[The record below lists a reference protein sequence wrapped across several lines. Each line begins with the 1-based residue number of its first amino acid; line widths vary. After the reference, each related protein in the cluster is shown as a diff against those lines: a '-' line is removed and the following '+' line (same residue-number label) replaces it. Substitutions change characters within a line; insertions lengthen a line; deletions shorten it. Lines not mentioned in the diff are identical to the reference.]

1 MSGRIDVA
9 SGNGIALISA
19 QKTARLWAAVIL
31 LMGLSVIAT
40 AWFPLLSITA
50 LPSENYNE
58 GWNAYRQ
65 WMTVE
70 GQPLYGSHPTLWTTN
85 YPFLSFHIIGLLG
98 AAKGNMVLAGRI
110 VCFASLIATSVLV
123 GGIVR
128 GATGSRAGALYAGL
142 CLFAW
147 LASFNGAGRA
157 SNDPELLSVAI
168 AIFGLFAYLKAPRR
182 IFWLALSAIAFAISL
197 FTKHDLLAISPEC
210 WRPSSNNA
218 QLAHSHGISCYRH
231 RRVGPSS
238 RLVLSSR
245 RSLFFCGIVA
255 AARL

>member
-1 MSGRIDVA
+1 MSDRMGVA
-9 SGNGIALISA
+9 SGRCVARIAA
-19 QKTARLWAAVIL
+19 DRPARLWTAAIL
-31 LMGLSVIAT
+31 LMALSVIAT

-70 GQPLYGSHPTLWTTN
+70 GQPLYGSDPTLWTTN

-98 AAKGNMVLAGRI
+98 ATKGNMVLAGRI

-128 GATGSRAGALYAGL
+128 RATGSRAGALYAGL

-147 LASFNGAGRA
+147 LASFNGVGRA
-157 SNDPELLSVAI
+157 AN
-168 AIFGLFAYLKAPRR
+168 
-182 IFWLALSAIAFAISL
+182 
-197 FTKHDLLAISPEC
+197 
-210 WRPSSNNA
+210 
-218 QLAHSHGISCYRH
+218 
-231 RRVGPSS
+231 
-238 RLVLSSR
+238 
-245 RSLFFCGIVA
+245 
-255 AARL
+255 

>member
-1 MSGRIDVA
+1 MPDRIDAA
-9 SGNGIALISA
+9 SDKHIVQISA
-19 QKTARLWAAVIL
+19 EKPARLWTAVIL
-31 LMGLSVIAT
+31 LMGLCAIAT
-40 AWFPLLSITA
+40 AWFPLLSITT

-70 GQPLYGSHPTLWTTN
+70 GQPLYGSHPALWTTN

-98 AAKGNMVLAGRI
+98 ASKGHMVLAGRI

-147 LASFNGAGRA
+147 
-157 SNDPELLSVAI
+157 
-168 AIFGLFAYLKAPRR
+168 
-182 IFWLALSAIAFAISL
+182 
-197 FTKHDLLAISPEC
+197 
-210 WRPSSNNA
+210 
-218 QLAHSHGISCYRH
+218 
-231 RRVGPSS
+231 
-238 RLVLSSR
+238 
-245 RSLFFCGIVA
+245 
-255 AARL
+255 

>member
-1 MSGRIDVA
+1 MGHSHRIP
-9 SGNGIALISA
+9 
-19 QKTARLWAAVIL
+19 
-31 LMGLSVIAT
+31 
-40 AWFPLLSITA
+40 WFPLLSITA

-70 GQPLYGSHPTLWTTN
+70 GQPLYGSHPALWTTN

-157 SNDPELLSVAI
+157 SDDPELLSVAFTT
-168 AIFGLFAYLKAPRR
+168 FGLFAYLKAPRR
-182 IFWLALSAIAFAISL
+182 LFWPALSAIAFA
-197 FTKHDLLAISPEC
+197 
-210 WRPSSNNA
+210 
-218 QLAHSHGISCYRH
+218 
-231 RRVGPSS
+231 
-238 RLVLSSR
+238 
-245 RSLFFCGIVA
+245 
-255 AARL
+255 

>member
-1 MSGRIDVA
+1 MADRIDVA
-9 SGNGIALISA
+9 SGECIAPISA
-19 QKTARLWAAVIL
+19 EKPTRLWTAAIL
-31 LMGLSVIAT
+31 LMGLGVIAT
-40 AWFPLLSITA
+40 SWFPLLSITA
-50 LPSENYNE
+50 LPSVSYNE

-70 GQPLYGSHPTLWTTN
+70 GQPLYGSNPALWTTN

-157 SNDPELLSVAI
+157 LNDPELLSVAFTT
-168 AIFGLFAYLKAPRR
+168 FGLFAYL
-182 IFWLALSAIAFAISL
+182 
-197 FTKHDLLAISPEC
+197 
-210 WRPSSNNA
+210 
-218 QLAHSHGISCYRH
+218 
-231 RRVGPSS
+231 
-238 RLVLSSR
+238 
-245 RSLFFCGIVA
+245 
-255 AARL
+255 